1 LIVLDPAAASL
12 TTEPASMSWT
22 IRGVRLSSRIM
33 PAARASRGGDW
44 CEAFLVG
51 EEFMALSVGD
61 VCGHGAA
68 KHSAMS
74 ATRQAIRDAARSGLD
89 PAHVLL
95 AGHRCLRAFDVDE
108 YATAVF
114 GLLDLRTLTLV
125 FANAGHP
132 PPLLSA
138 PRESAFLEFAA
149 DLPLGIA
156 EPFLPA
162 LREVTV
168 PAGSLLVFYTDGVTE
183 RERAP
188 IRGAAELRDAA
199 IFATKFMWMP
209 TALVIEK
216 RMFLTGANRDDAAIL
231 TAWMPAG
238 PGPQRTLTK
247 AFERPF

>member
-1 LIVLDPAAASL
+1 
-12 TTEPASMSWT
+12 
-22 IRGVRLSSRIM
+22 
-33 PAARASRGGDW
+33 
-44 CEAFLVG
+44 
-51 EEFMALSVGD
+51 MALSVGD

-95 AGHRCLRAFDVDE
+95 
-108 YATAVF
+108 
-114 GLLDLRTLTLV
+114 
-125 FANAGHP
+125 AGHP

>member
-1 LIVLDPAAASL
+1 LIVLDPLANSL
-12 TTEPASMSWT
+12 TSAAGSLNWT
-22 IRGVRLSSRIM
+22 IRGVRLSSRIV
-33 PAARASRGGDW
+33 PAARGSRGGDW

-68 KHSAMS
+68 KHAAMT
-74 ATRQAIRDAARSGLD
+74 ATRQAIRDAARTGLD

-95 AGHRCLRAFDVDE
+95 AGHRRLRAFDVDE

-114 GLLDLRTLTLV
+114 GLLDLRTLMLV

-132 PPLLSA
+132 PPLVSG
-138 PRESAFLEFAA
+138 PRESTFLEFAP

-156 EPFLPA
+156 DPFLPA

-188 IRGAAELRDAA
+188 VRGAAELRDAA
-199 IFATKFMWMP
+199 IFAAQFTSLP

-216 RMFLTGANRDDAAIL
+216 RMLLTGANRDDAAIL